1 MGNKLTSLS
10 LVFACILLWGTSSDA
25 DTNLG
30 QYVPTY
36 QSAWS
41 NGIDTRLTIQ
51 APHSNSISTV
61 AMTAFGGSALKTTMQ
76 LSDFTNQSPPVAP
89 RVELVFAPVARF
101 AIGNEYQVR
110 WSTMIPANYQLDSQ
124 QPEIITQLHQSSDQ
138 GSPPFALMLNGL
150 QYQVDIRGGA
160 GTPSRSFEFGAPT
173 TDEGKV
179 VTWLLN
185 YRPDDTGTSS
195 VTDLYKDGVLVVHSI
210 GYPNAYPGEQ
220 NGYLKIG
227 VYKWWWLTRPSDVT
241 QRTMYYGDVQIS
253 GRPASQDLAVNWTDP
268 QMNALASTYDT
279 SYAFDWQTGI
289 DPSISIQRSNPAD
302 ISLVSDPVVSGRK
315 VVRVSVSPGESFG
328 SAPIGIPQAQLA
340 LQKPLSFSQ
349 GKDYLVRW
357 STFLPATLPANS
369 SQMVAQIHQGLSSG
383 LPPIALSIV
392 GANYTFS
399 ELGGSPIKQTL
410 AAQFCCSTVDQGKWV
425 NWALRYVPDSSGDHA
440 QTQLWKDGVSVYAS
454 RGQPNAYP
462 GDNSAYLTLGVN
474 MPGGWPTNASTP
486 VTILFGPVSA
496 GQH

>member
-1 MGNKLTSLS
+1 MLS
-10 LVFACILLWGTSSDA
+10 FYRSISYVCFGILCWSSFTKA
-25 DTNLG
+25 DLNNSGYTTL
-30 QYVPTY
+30 Y
-36 QSAWS
+36 QSSWR
-41 NGIDTRLTIQ
+41 NGIDSNLVIQ
-51 APHSNSISTV
+51 APNGDITT
-61 AMTAFGGSALKTTMQ
+61 TALPQFGGVALKASMLRTD
-76 LSDFTNQSPPVAP
+76 DFANVANGTP
-89 RVELVFAPVARF
+89 RAEVSFTAVQKF
-101 AIGNEYQVR
+101 AIGNEYQVS
-110 WSTMIPANYQLDSQ
+110 WSTMIPPNGPLDSK
-124 QPEIITQLHQSSDQ
+124 QPEIITQIHQGTNS
-138 GSPPFALMLNGL
+138 GSPPFALLINGQ
-150 QYQVDIRGGA
+150 QYEVDVRGGG
-160 GTPSRSFEFGAPT
+160 GTQSRSFQFGAPVG
-173 TDEGKV
+173 DEGKV

-185 YRPDDTGTSS
+185 YRPDDTGASA
-195 VTDLYKDGVLVVHSI
+195 VTDLYKDGVLVVHAI
-210 GYPNAYPGEQ
+210 GYPNAYSGDQ
-220 NGYLKIG
+220 NAYLKIG

-369 SQMVAQIHQGLSSG
+369 SQIVAQIHQGLSSG